1 MTATQPGA
9 LPLQGIRV
17 LDFGMF
23 WAGPFAGKWLA
34 DAGAEVIKIE
44 SPSHPDN
51 LRILARDV
59 YPDGDPGERSWN
71 RSGMINERNRNKLG
85 IALEMGTPEGRAIF
99 RRLVAIS
106 DVVVHNFS
114 TRVLANWGLEYEAL
128 RAINPQV
135 VLASIYSQGAQ
146 GPESGFVSFGG
157 TLEQLGG
164 LTALHGYS
172 GEMSGALTLQL
183 PDPFGGAMAAALIVA
198 ALRRRHLTGEG
209 SYIDISQR
217 ENVTAFLGPLLLDY
231 QMNARVPAPQGN
243 RDPRMAPHGVYRC
256 TGDDA
261 WVALAVRDETDWAN
275 LCQALGRPDLTKDPR
290 FVGMDARQE
299 HLAELDAIIGE
310 WASPLDKHEAMGV
323 LRRWDIPAAAV
334 TNAQDLYADPHL
346 AARGFWETIED
357 PDAGVHRYPGR
368 PFKLSRTPLS
378 TRRPTPTLGQ
388 HNEYVLKDLLGLSE
402 KEVSQLSASGVIGME
417 PTEAARRGR
426 L

>member
-59 YPDGDPGERSWN
+59 YPDGDPGVRSWN

-85 IALEMGTPEGRAIF
+85 IALEMGTPEGREIF

-106 DVVVHNFS
+106 DVVLHNFS
-114 TRVLANWGLEYEAL
+114 TRVLANWDLEYEAL
-128 RAINPQV
+128 RTINNQI
-135 VLASIYSQGAQ
+135 VLASIYSQGAH
-146 GPESGFVSFGG
+146 GPESEFVSFGG

-164 LTALHGYS
+164 LTALNGYP
-172 GEMSGALTLQL
+172 GEMSGVLTLQL
-183 PDPFGGAMAAALIVA
+183 PDPFGGAMAAALILA
-198 ALRRRHLTGEG
+198 ALRKRHLTGEG
-209 SYIDISQR
+209 SHIDLSQR

-231 QMNARVPAPQGN
+231 QMNARIPAPQGN
-243 RDPRMAPHGVYRC
+243 RDQHMAPHGVYRC
-256 TGDDA
+256 AGDDA
-261 WVALAVRDETDWAN
+261 WVTLAVRHEIDWAN
-275 LCQALGRPDLTKDPR
+275 LCQALGSPELVEDPR
-290 FVGMDARQE
+290 FLGMDARQA
-299 HLAELDAIIGE
+299 HVVELDAIISE
-310 WASPLDKHEAMGV
+310 WAASMDKREAMGV
-323 LRRWDIPAAAV
+323 LRRWDIPSGAV
-334 TNAQDLYADPHL
+334 TDAQDLYADPHL
-346 AARGFWETIED
+346 EARGFWETIED

-388 HNEYVLKDLLGLSE
+388 HNEYVLRDLLGMSE
-402 KEVSQLSASGVIGME
+402 EEVRQLAADGTIGVE
-417 PTEAARRGR
+417 PTEAARRGQ